1 MQATLSITGQTA
13 QDRSDERS
21 ASDQRRAD
29 NTIRPT
35 AQVIALGE
43 LPDPDGEAQERS
55 LVPDVNPLHRV
66 KARLQV
72 SVGEISLS
80 VGELLGARQHQVMV
94 LDRGVDQPVDLLL
107 EGRVVARGQL
117 VAVDERFAIRI
128 TELPYALQP

>member
-21 ASDQRRAD
+21 PSEARRGD
-29 NTIRPT
+29 NTTRPT

-43 LPDPDGEAQERS
+43 LPDSDGEVQERI
-55 LVPDVNPLHRV
+55 LAPAGNPLHRV

-72 SVGEISLS
+72 SVGEINLS

-117 VAVDERFAIRI
+117 VAVDDRFALRI